1 MVTWLLFLAV
11 GLPVVP
17 SKAVC
22 MSLVTPIWSI
32 ERRHSSRAQIQMAVK
47 AYLKNGLQVVPG
59 KELADAFLSYL
70 EDRQKP
76 AAEMSG

>member
-1 MVTWLLFLAV
+1 
-11 GLPVVP
+11 
-17 SKAVC
+17 
-22 MSLVTPIWSI
+22 
-32 ERRHSSRAQIQMAVK
+32 MAVK

-76 AAEMSG
+76 AADISG

>member
-22 MSLVTPIWSI
+22 MSLVTPIWSV
-32 ERRHSSRAQIQMAVK
+32 ERKHSSRSTNQNGCES
-47 AYLKNGLQVVPG
+47 YLKNGLQVVPG
-59 KELADAFLSYL
+59 KELTDAFLSYL
-70 EDRQKP
+70 EDRTLQQRC
-76 AAEMSG
+76 